1 MSLHWP
7 FAFHCKSKRVMIR
20 VISAGRFTLISG
32 LVLATALSHAA
43 DTGCKAAYDD
53 STRGADVARCEAAAR
68 AAVPNAEF
76 GYGLLLWSGHDG
88 AIDKISA
95 LDRFRLS
102 ARQAHYLAQIMLGKM
117 LSDTRVDANLRNPVE
132 GYAWYVAAD
141 APRAAG
147 KVMVTLS
154 TAEAQAAEVL
164 GREYKA
170 KYGGTRPASDGA

>member
-68 AAVPNAEF
+68 AGVPNAEF
-76 GYGLLLWSGHDG
+76 G
-88 AIDKISA
+88 
-95 LDRFRLS
+95 
-102 ARQAHYLAQIMLGKM
+102 YLAQIMLGKM

-154 TAEAQAAEVL
+154 TAELKQ
-164 GREYKA
+164 
-170 KYGGTRPASDGA
+170 P

>member
-1 MSLHWP
+1 
-7 FAFHCKSKRVMIR
+7 
-20 VISAGRFTLISG
+20 
-32 LVLATALSHAA
+32 
-43 DTGCKAAYDD
+43 
-53 STRGADVARCEAAAR
+53 
-68 AAVPNAEF
+68 
-76 GYGLLLWSGHDG
+76 
-88 AIDKISA
+88 
-95 LDRFRLS
+95 
-102 ARQAHYLAQIMLGKM
+102 MLGKM

-147 KVMVTLS
+147 KVMVTLN